1 MKATLTKNMKKTL
14 ERLFAAND
22 QTDFVTLSTASA
34 LELRG
39 FIRIGKRQSTAGGRL
54 PNYLATL
61 TAAGRKWCL
70 RHYGKVGER
79 DAP

>member
-1 MKATLTKNMKKTL
+1 MKKTL

-22 QTDFVTLSTASA
+22 QSDFITLSTALA
-34 LELRG
+34 LEHRG
-39 FIRIGKRQSTAGGRL
+39 LIHIGKRQSTAGGRF
-54 PNYLATL
+54 PSYFATL

-70 RHYGKVGER
+70 VHYGKVGER